1 MKIPVPIFSKL
12 LLWFFL
18 IMAVVVG
25 VVLFTFKPPI
35 FAGGELSLETLMNDK
50 LFYAGMRISEDL
62 RGSKESDW
70 SSVLQRYSNAYRVN
84 FALYSEEGL
93 YIAGKPEELPP
104 EVAVKVQ
111 EYAKRRPPF
120 LRKFERPGEPP
131 PHPREEMEPPPDD
144 SPPHMRGGPD
154 GEMGKR
160 RRMTPKNPRT
170 ELTFLVRAGKPPLY
184 WGSVPLPIFDD
195 GRRHPKFARLIASSS
210 SATGHGLFIDPTPW
224 LILIFTTLII
234 VVMWV
239 PFVRHITKP
248 LKEILLATDQIAKGR
263 FDIKLDDK
271 RRDEI
276 GALAASINQMSSQL
290 DNLVKGQKRFLA
302 DVAHELASP
311 IARIQLALSIFENAL
326 KDEDLPKLKDLQEE
340 VQQLTDLV
348 NELLSFSRAENAPGR
363 IKLSKTSVNEAIM
376 KAVARE
382 DKAGC
387 KILINAPDDL
397 TALADPELLTRA
409 VANILR
415 NAIRYAGEAGP
426 IEIRAAKNDSKITIE
441 VRDCGAGVKAE
452 ALPRL
457 FEPFYRVDA
466 SRNRESGGVGLG
478 LAIVKTCATA
488 CKGSVSAMNLEPKG
502 FAVVITL
509 GE

>member
-18 IMAVVVG
+18 IMAVG
-25 VVLFTFKPPI
+25 VALVLFTFKPPI
-35 FAGGELSLETLMNDK
+35 FSGGELSLETLMNDK
-50 LFYAGMRISEDL
+50 LFDAGMRISDDL
-62 RGSKESDW
+62 RGSNEDEW
-70 SSVLQRYSNAYRVN
+70 GSVLQRYSNAYRVN
-84 FALYSEEGL
+84 FAIYSEDGRFL
-93 YIAGKPEELPP
+93 AGKPDELPS
-104 EVAVKVQ
+104 EVIEKIK
-111 EYAKRRPPF
+111 ESAKRRPPF
-120 LRKFERPGEPP
+120 FHKFESPDQAP
-131 PHPREEMEPPPDD
+131 PHPRGEMEPPPDD
-144 SPPHMRGGPD
+144 EPPRMRGGPG
-154 GEMGKR
+154 GEIGKPPRMG
-160 RRMTPKNPRT
+160 PKNPRA
-170 ELTFLVRAGKPPLY
+170 ESAFLARAGRPPLY
-184 WGSVPLPIFDD
+184 WGGVPLPIFLE

-210 SATGHGLFIDPTPW
+210 SPTGHGLFIDPTPW
-224 LILIFTTLII
+224 LILIFMTLII

-290 DNLVKGQKRFLA
+290 DTLVKGQKRFLA

-311 IARIQLALSIFENAL
+311 IARIQLALGIFENAL
-326 KDEDLPKLKDLQEE
+326 KEEDLPKLKDLQDE
-340 VQQLTDLV
+340 VRQLTDLV

-363 IKLSKTSVNEAIM
+363 IKLSKTNVNEAVL
-376 KAVARE
+376 KAVGRE

-387 KILINAPDDL
+387 NILINAPDDI

-409 VANILR
+409 VSNILR
-415 NAIRYAGEAGP
+415 NAVRYAGDAGP
-426 IEIRAAKNDSKITIE
+426 IEIRASKSDSKITIE
-441 VRDCGAGVKAE
+441 VRDCGTGVKPE
-452 ALPRL
+452 ALPHL

-478 LAIVKTCATA
+478 LAIVKTCVTA

-502 FAVVITL
+502 FAVVITF